1 MDYIKLANT
10 AAVNKYEKELS
21 KFFDIWE
28 RYGMDLEGWSEFNK
42 NKKRFIEDE
51 KIKFLEAMNIDPMTG
66 EPMVY
71 GKDC

>member
-10 AAVNKYEKELS
+10 AAINKYEKELS
-21 KFFDIWE
+21 KFFDMVEGITF
-28 RYGMDLEGWSEFNK
+28 EGWSEFNK

-71 GKDC
+71 GIVC